1 MDIETLQAV
10 LKHFGYYKE
19 RVDGI
24 KNRELDIALRQFK
37 KDANL
42 LSLGELDEKTLQKLN
57 KLKEQWELDES
68 LAYTE

>member
-1 MDIETLQAV
+1 MDTETLQAV
-10 LKHFGYYKE
+10 LKHFGYYKA

-24 KNRELDIALRQFK
+24 KNRELDIALRQFQ

-42 LSLGELDEKTLQKLN
+42 LSLGELDEETLKKLN